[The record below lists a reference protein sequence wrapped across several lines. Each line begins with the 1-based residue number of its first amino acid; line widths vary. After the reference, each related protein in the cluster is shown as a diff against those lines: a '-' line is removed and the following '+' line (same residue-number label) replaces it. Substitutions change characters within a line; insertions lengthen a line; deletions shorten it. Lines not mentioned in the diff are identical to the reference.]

1 MDPDVTAGD
10 RFAPPERLADAPAA
24 LGEVIQG
31 RWSVTEILSGGQA
44 WVLIVNDV
52 EQGNRRAIKVPFSGS
67 LTGDVELVALFGLE
81 PYPRVVTALET
92 VEFDRSMGLV
102 LEYVPRSLSEIIGR
116 QRSAASPE
124 RPAEL
129 SGRSGP
135 ARIDV
140 GSPWLVPRI
149 TVAVSR

>member
-67 LTGDVELVALFGLE
+67 LTGRDVPEHGPGRGLPDRGPGLGVGVVAAIRGARALRQAAMADGARG
-81 PYPRVVTALET
+81 PVV
-92 VEFDRSMGLV
+92 V
-102 LEYVPRSLSEIIGR
+102 
-116 QRSAASPE
+116 
-124 RPAEL
+124 
-129 SGRSGP
+129 
-135 ARIDV
+135 
-140 GSPWLVPRI
+140 
-149 TVAVSR
+149 